1 MTVYIANENGDWW
14 QYVKGETLYVIDTDS
29 AEIKQALAD
38 EDVQAG
44 EDKFEHFIHQFG
56 TRIDIAKGAYK
67 WDA

>member
-14 QYVKGETLYVIDTDS
+14 QYTKGETLYVIDTDNP
-29 AEIKQALAD
+29 EIQQALEL

-44 EDKFEHFIHQFG
+44 QDKFEHFIHQFG

-67 WDA
+67 WD